1 VPRPSAE
8 AGGLL
13 LPGGDRHL
21 RPERERSAC
30 GIGFVADV
38 QGRSSRAI
46 VQAAIGALARLRHR
60 GAIAADA
67 RTGDGAGML
76 LPLPRRFLAAEGER
90 AGVPAADPERLGL
103 ASVFVPRGT
112 GVDLVRGIVEAACL
126 EEGIVVLG
134 WRNVPVR
141 PDALGDE
148 ARASMPSILH
158 AFLTSSNDA
167 DGSRPQQHAHRARR
181 RAERELRERGE
192 AAYFPSFGF
201 RTVTYKALAAADQ
214 LAEFYPDLQD
224 AAVEAP
230 FAVFH
235 QRYSTNTGPTWE
247 RAQPFRSVCHNGEI
261 NTIWGNVAR
270 MRAREGYLGLSAP
283 EEEDL
288 FRPVVDESGSDSAI
302 LDEVVELL
310 TSEGGSEGAGRDIRR
325 AVAMLVPAAWRS
337 DPRLEDEVRDFY
349 AWHTSLMEP
358 WDGPAALVFS
368 DGLCVGAALD
378 RNGLRPLRYA
388 ACEDGLVI
396 CASEAGVVDLRDRG
410 SVRRGKVGPGEMM
423 VVDPRT
429 GGLQLDPVR
438 WAARQQPYGEWL
450 HAHRVSGSIGEP
462 AVEVPSDL
470 VRRQVAH
477 GFTREEITLV
487 IGPSA
492 ATGKEPTFS
501 MGDDTPLAVL
511 SRHERPLYGFFKQ
524 RFAQVTNP
532 PIDHLRERSVMSLR
546 MLLGRRAPLLR
557 DDPKAARL
565 LELESFL
572 LYRPPDGV
580 RLDATWPAD
589 EGPPGLRP
597 ALELLAHA
605 AIRETKWGARVLLV
619 SDEAIGPDRAP
630 VPSLLAVGAVNTAL
644 VRRGLRDLVS
654 IAACSD
660 DARESHHVACLL
672 GAGAEAVHPR
682 LALATVAS
690 LAQQGRIR
698 GLDPTEALLHYRK
711 AVEEGVLKVLSKMG
725 ISCLDSYRG
734 GELLDAIGIGAE
746 VIDLCFRGASS
757 SLRGIGFDQIAAGV
771 LARHERAF
779 GQARPEPANPGL
791 IKYHRGGEY
800 HATNPAAVRALHLT
814 VDPGLA
820 RLRSTAAAEEE
831 VGEEEDGHTLDER
844 AVKALHEAVE
854 EEADFGRYE
863 RFASIVNGRPPSTP
877 RDLLELVPAGPAVP
891 LDDVEPAERIVQ
903 RFSAGGIS
911 HGAVSRE
918 AHETIAVAFN
928 RLGIK
933 ANSGEGGESPA
944 RFGTE
949 RNCRIKQVASGRFGV
964 TPEYCSFAD
973 ELQIKIAQGSK
984 PGEGG
989 QLPGHKVTEEIAR
1002 LRHTQPGV
1010 ALISPPPHHDIYS
1023 IEDLAELI
1031 YDLKQVNPLA
1041 DVSVKLVAEAGVGT
1055 IAAGVVKA
1063 LAEVVHIAGADGGT
1077 GASPLSSIKNVGL
1090 PWELGLAETQRALAA
1105 SRLRD
1110 RVRVRVDGGIKT
1122 GRDVVVAALLGADEM
1137 SFGTALLVAEGC
1149 IMVRTC
1155 HLDTCPTG
1163 IATQNPEL
1171 RARFAATPEMVM
1183 RYILYVAEEVRR
1195 ILASLGLRGLEEAI
1209 GRVDLLR
1216 KREVDG
1222 WAGAVD
1228 VSTFLTPYVGERHF
1242 QRHLRL
1248 QRPASA
1254 LGDRLFADAWAAVQK
1269 GGTAELAYTIRNE
1282 DRAVGARLGGAI
1294 GRRFRSGEP
1303 PGRAV
1308 ARFDGEAGQSFGAFL
1323 SNGVELRLVGEANDY
1338 VGKSMSGGVIVVAPP
1353 PHDAGEPCL
1362 VGNTALYGAT
1372 GGEVFVAG
1380 SVGERFAVRNS
1391 GATAVIEGSGDHL
1404 CEYMTGGTVV
1414 VLGPVGANVGAGMTG
1429 GQLFVHDAA
1438 SRLRALVNPELVDAH
1453 RPTAEALQLVRRLV
1467 ERHLE
1472 VTGSARARA
1481 LLAEWDRAAPA
1492 FWRVAPRGD
1501 IVEVTRKD
1509 EGTLRSAR
1517 T

>member
-1 VPRPSAE
+1 M
-8 AGGLL
+8 
-13 LPGGDRHL
+13 

-30 GIGFVADV
+30 GIGFVADA
-38 QGRSSRAI
+38 QARSSRAI
-46 VQAAIGALARLRHR
+46 VQTAIDALARLRHR
-60 GAIAADA
+60 GAVAADA

-76 LPLPRRFLAAEGER
+76 LPLPRRFLATEAER
-90 AGVPAADPERLGL
+90 AGVPAVDPERLGL
-103 ASVFVPRGT
+103 ASVFAARGA

-126 EEGIVVLG
+126 EEGFAVLG
-134 WRNVPVR
+134 WRDVPVE

-148 ARASMPSILH
+148 ARATMPSILH
-158 AFLTSSNDA
+158 AFLTSSDA
-167 DGSRPQQHAHRARR
+167 SDGPDPQQRAHRARR

-201 RTVTYKALAAADQ
+201 RAVTYKALAAADQ
-214 LAEFYPDLQD
+214 LAEFYPDLRD
-224 AAVEAP
+224 PAMEAP

-235 QRYSTNTGPTWE
+235 QRYSTNTAPTWE
-247 RAQPFRSVCHNGEI
+247 RAQPFRTLCHNGEI

-270 MRAREGYLGLSAP
+270 MRAREGNLGFSAP
-283 EEEDL
+283 GEEDL

-325 AVAMLVPAAWRS
+325 VVAMLVPAAWRS

-349 AWHTSLMEP
+349 AWNASLMEP

-388 ACEDGLVI
+388 ACEDGLVV

-410 SVRRGKVGPGEMM
+410 VVRRGKLGAGEMI
-423 VVDPRT
+423 VVDPRA

-438 WAARQQPYGEWL
+438 WAARQQPYGTWL
-450 HAHRVSGSIGEP
+450 RAHRVDGSIGDP
-462 AVEVPSDL
+462 AIEVPPDL

-532 PIDHLRERSVMSLR
+532 SIDHLRERSVMSLR

-557 DDPKAARL
+557 DDPEAARL

-572 LYRPPDGV
+572 LYRPPQGV
-580 RLDATWPAD
+580 CLDATWPVAG
-589 EGPPGLRP
+589 GPSGLRS
-597 ALELLAHA
+597 AVELLAHA
-605 AIRETKWGARVLLV
+605 AIREVKRGARILLV
-619 SDEAIGPDRAP
+619 SDEAMGPERAAI
-630 VPSLLAVGAVNTAL
+630 PSLLAVGAVNTAL

-654 IAACSD
+654 IVACSD

-690 LAQQGRIR
+690 LAEQGRVR
-698 GLDPTEALLHYRK
+698 GLDPTEALLHYRT

-734 GELLDAIGIGAE
+734 GQLFDAIGIGAE

-757 SLRGIGFDQIAAGV
+757 ALGGIGFDQVAADV
-771 LARHERAF
+771 QARHMRAY
-779 GQARPEPANPGL
+779 GQTRPEPENPGL
-791 IKYHRGGEY
+791 IKFHHGGEY
-800 HATNPAAVRALHLT
+800 HATNPTAVRALHLT

-820 RLRSTAAAEEE
+820 HLRSTAAGEE
-831 VGEEEDGHTLDER
+831 GEEDGRSLEQR
-844 AVKALHEAVE
+844 AVRALHEAVG
-854 EEADFGRYE
+854 EEAGFERYE

-891 LDDVEPAERIVQ
+891 LEEVEPAERIVS
-903 RFSAGGIS
+903 RFSSGGIS

-928 RLGIK
+928 RLGSK
-933 ANSGEGGESPA
+933 ANSGEGGEDPE

-1031 YDLKQVNPLA
+1031 YDLKQVNPRV

-1105 SRLRD
+1105 SGLRD

-1122 GRDVVVAALLGADEM
+1122 GRDVVVAALLGADEV

-1183 RYILYVAEEVRR
+1183 RYILYVAEEVRH
-1195 ILASLGLRGLEEAI
+1195 ILASLGLRSLEEAI

-1228 VSTFLTPYVGERHF
+1228 VSSLLSSVEGERRF
-1242 QRHLRL
+1242 RSSRPL
-1248 QRPASA
+1248 QRPTSA
-1254 LGDRLFADAWAAVQK
+1254 LGERLFEDAWPAVGE
-1269 GGTAELAYTIRNE
+1269 GGTVELSYTIRNE

-1294 GRRFRSGEP
+1294 GGRFRGGAP
-1303 PGRAV
+1303 PGCAI
-1308 ARFDGEAGQSFGAFL
+1308 ARFRGEAGQSFGAFL
-1323 SNGVELRLVGEANDY
+1323 ANGAELRLVGEANDY
-1338 VGKSMSGGVIVVAPP
+1338 VGKSMAGGLIVVAPP
-1353 PHDAGEPCL
+1353 ALDAGDPCL
-1362 VGNTALYGAT
+1362 VGNTGLYGAT

-1391 GATAVIEGSGDHL
+1391 GATAVIEGAGDHL

-1414 VLGPVGANVGAGMTG
+1414 ALGPVGANVGAGMTG
-1429 GQLFVHDAA
+1429 GELFVHDPDA
-1438 SRLRALVNPELVDAH
+1438 RLRALVNPELVEAH
-1453 RPTAEALQLVRRLV
+1453 RPQAEALRKVRELV

-1472 VTGSARARA
+1472 LTKSVRAGA
-1481 LLAEWDRAAPA
+1481 LLADWDDAASA
-1492 FWRVAPRGD
+1492 FWRVAPRSD
-1501 IVEVTRKD
+1501 VVEVTRKE
-1509 EGTLRSAR
+1509 EGTRRSTR
-1517 T
+1517 V